1 MSKSV
6 KSVPATAKV
15 VRSYF
20 REHPEQLPEDASAV
34 LRDGVRGRVHPSAV
48 KVFNEVSGMT
58 YTEGTRETITVP
70 YTVKNA
76 KGANLKRSVEL
87 PVDAAR
93 LLAGDLAG
101 KRGRLS
107 AAALAGA
114 GEAYAE
120 SL

>member
-1 MSKSV
+1 MARKT
-6 KSVPATAKV
+6 VPATAKV
-15 VRSYF
+15 VRSFF
-20 REHPEQLPEDASAV
+20 RDNPTLVPEGAEASLAE
-34 LRDGVRGRVHPSAV
+34 GARGRIKPTAV
-48 KVFNEVSGMT
+48 KVFNAKSGMRYAEGNT
-58 YTEGTRETITVP
+58 TLVTLSVPQTDKRGRAYTRKVEVP
-70 YTVKNA
+70 DF
-76 KGANLKRSVEL
+76 G
-87 PVDAAR
+87 AR